1 MNSSQKHRQD
11 AMEKCGFPPKSV
23 PLQSESQFCQYEEGD
38 TPPRDEQGESIPD
51 VDVVAPADGDIGED
65 VGRDPTRESE

>member
-1 MNSSQKHRQD
+1 MLW
-11 AMEKCGFPPKSV
+11 EKCGFPQKSV

-65 VGRDPTRESE
+65 VGREPTRESE